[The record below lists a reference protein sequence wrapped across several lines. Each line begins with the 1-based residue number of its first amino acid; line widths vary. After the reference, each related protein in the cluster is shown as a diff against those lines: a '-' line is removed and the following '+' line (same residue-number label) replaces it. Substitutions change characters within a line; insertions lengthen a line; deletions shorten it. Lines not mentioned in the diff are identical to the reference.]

1 MRKPVHRQLE
11 KQQNDTRGAKCNIS
25 SLCCRGEEARHNHL
39 SATFTH
45 TACRRPS
52 GGEGEGRKDCWVN
65 RLNTDCA
72 RAPEKKQTNK
82 PPNAFKLITS
92 VREQRRSSDG
102 RRHIPAGCYDS
113 TASVLTEGRAGPPH
127 TKPGLKARVTIQ
139 DCICS
144 VRPQGMC
151 AF

>member
-1 MRKPVHRQLE
+1 MGPSATSAPFAVGVKRH
-11 KQQNDTRGAKCNIS
+11 
-25 SLCCRGEEARHNHL
+25 RHNHL
-39 SATFTH
+39 SATFTR
-45 TACRRPS
+45 TACRPPS
-52 GGEGEGRKDCWVN
+52 PGEGEGRKDCWVN

-72 RAPEKKQTNK
+72 RAPGKKKQNK

-102 RRHIPAGCYDS
+102 RRHVPASCYDS
-113 TASVLTEGRAGPPH
+113 MASVLTESRASPPH
-127 TKPGLKARVTIQ
+127 TKPGSKARVTIQ

-151 AF
+151 VFFFFFLGGGSSTGE